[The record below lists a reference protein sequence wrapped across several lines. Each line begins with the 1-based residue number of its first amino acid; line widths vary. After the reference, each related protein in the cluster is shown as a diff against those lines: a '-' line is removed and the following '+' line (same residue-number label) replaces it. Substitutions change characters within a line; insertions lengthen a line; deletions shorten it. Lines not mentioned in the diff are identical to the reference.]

1 MAGRTEI
8 SLWITQWFET
18 SSGEN
23 IDIEENFF
31 EAGLIDSFGVIEL
44 IEEIENEFNIK
55 FDQID
60 FQNRDFP
67 TISGLSLII
76 EDKLAS

>member
-1 MAGRTEI
+1 MIGRNEI
-8 SLWITQWFET
+8 ALWIVKWFE
-18 SSGEN
+18 SYHEQSLE
-23 IDIEENFF
+23 IEENFF

-44 IEEIENEFNIK
+44 IEDIENEFNIT

-67 TISGLSLII
+67 TVAGLSEII
-76 EDKLAS
+76 EKKL